1 MIEITIKSG
10 FLKKR
15 KFIIKEETQTLIKR
29 ISEEYKLS
37 ENEIIEMA
45 MNNENPQ
52 RSGDGGNIET
62 LKKEIDELEKR
73 MFILEGEW
81 SAIRYK
87 AHTLAN
93 DNKMLAVVLTGLL
106 SQNKTLRRQLGLKI
120 EYDELRKLVEYYLFQ
135 VHGFRL

>member
-1 MIEITIKSG
+1 MVEVMIKSG
-10 FLKKR
+10 IFKKR
-15 KFIIKEETQTLIKR
+15 IFKINKDTQTLIRR

-37 ENEIIEMA
+37 EDEIIRMSI
-45 MNNENPQ
+45 NNEKVPQ
-52 RSGDGGNIET
+52 SGDAKKIES
-62 LKKEIDELEKR
+62 LKKEIDELNKR

-81 SAIRYK
+81 SAMRYK

-120 EYDELRKLVEYYLFQ
+120 EYNELRELIDYYLFQ
-135 VHGFRL
+135 VRGSRL